1 MFFIQVMVDKSGQV
15 DEITN
20 HINASWYGDTNS
32 LWRLF
37 EFPLNKMSPSVQKL
51 AIHLPDQQP
60 VVFNPSRIQTEE
72 QLQQVME
79 GQERTTLTAFFEL
92 NREDPDARQ
101 HLYCDILRY
110 YSWVPHDQKTGKK
123 KFFKKRTYRSGI
135 GEELGPGE
143 STQIGRIP
151 VVIPGRPEREEL
163 YYLR

>member
-1 MFFIQVMVDKSGQV
+1 MVNKTEEQ

-32 LWRLF
+32 LWRLY
-37 EFPLNKMSPSVQKL
+37 EFKLQEMSPSVQKL
-51 AIHLPDQQP
+51 AIHLPGQQA
-60 VVFNPSRIQTEE
+60 VVFDPARIQTEE
-72 QLQQVME
+72 QLARVME
-79 GQERTTLTAFFEL
+79 SQERTTLTAFFEL
-92 NREDPDARQ
+92 NQRDPEARQ

-110 YSWVPHDQKTGKK
+110 YAWVPNDQKSGEK

-135 GEELGPGE
+135 GQDLGPGE